1 MHSDHAGPFQEAFG
15 NGSQRNQEKGEGD
28 MQRPVWPRDDPPT
41 ACLAQCY
48 KQALDF
54 SLHRDCL
61 RFVLFF
67 HFTSP
72 FLRRELIRV
81 HPSPH
86 SCPLPI
92 HASDSANRIL
102 GTCLLPLSGQVQPTC
117 RIPHPKTFPQK
128 SVAPIDPS
136 VPHLR
141 LSPPHSPVSPS
152 HPPPPYELASEGV
165 RILSHCGRRH
175 WYLKSL

>member
-1 MHSDHAGPFQEAFG
+1 
-15 NGSQRNQEKGEGD
+15 

-41 ACLAQCY
+41 ACLAQCH

-81 HPSPH
+81 HPSPPTLALFPFTPPTQRTG
-86 SCPLPI
+86 SLVLAYFLCQVRY
-92 HASDSANRIL
+92 N
-102 GTCLLPLSGQVQPTC
+102 LLAGFHTP
-117 RIPHPKTFPQK
+117 RHFPRN
-128 SVAPIDPS
+128 P
-136 VPHLR
+136 LR
-141 LSPPHSPVSPS
+141 LSTHLFHIYDYHPLILPS
-152 HPPPPYELASEGV
+152 RHPTLHLLMSLLV
-165 RILSHCGRRH
+165 RGSVY
-175 WYLKSL
+175 YLIVADGIGT